1 MLSHIW
7 NLCKTCFLQ
16 LGEHDPVEDARA
28 ALNLYLKEMKAWEEK
43 VNRRKQVVKLMSQMD
58 SAGDYNGNDINDNV
72 TTSNRY
78 NVLVLESR

>member
-1 MLSHIW
+1 M
-7 NLCKTCFLQ
+7 
-16 LGEHDPVEDARA
+16 EDARA

-43 VNRRKQVVKLMSQMD
+43 VNRRKQVVKMMSQMD

>member
-1 MLSHIW
+1 M
-7 NLCKTCFLQ
+7 
-16 LGEHDPVEDARA
+16 EDARA

-43 VNRRKQVVKLMSQMD
+43 VNRRKQVVKMMSQVD
-58 SAGDYNGNDINDNV
+58 QAGDYNGNDINDNV